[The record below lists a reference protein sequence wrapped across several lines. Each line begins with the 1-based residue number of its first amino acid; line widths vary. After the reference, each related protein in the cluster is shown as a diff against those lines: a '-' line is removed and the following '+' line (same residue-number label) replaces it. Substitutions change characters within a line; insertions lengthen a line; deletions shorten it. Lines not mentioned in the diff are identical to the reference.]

1 MKESTLVAQERLRLV
16 ASNSMRI
23 AGIQGVYGDPCGIE
37 IVPLTLEEALLD
49 DLEEVLLVD
58 AGSSEPLFEMLR
70 RLRERRPLTRVLVI
84 GVDHDETYVEC
95 VIAAGAKGFLGANAS
110 AEEFRHALLNVRE
123 GSIWATRRVL
133 SHLAERHLLQRL
145 PDRIDPSVR
154 FTERESQI
162 IRLLLDGKGNR
173 EIGLS
178 LGIGPFTV
186 KAHMGRIM
194 RKAGVGN
201 RIELT
206 MFAVKHRAAA
216 QGGAKAQRRGMQAS

>member
-1 MKESTLVAQERLRLV
+1 MKEDVLAVPERLCLV

-23 AGIQGVYGDPCGIE
+23 AGVQGVYGDPCGIE
-37 IVPLTLEEALLD
+37 IVPITLEEALRKD
-49 DLEEVLLVD
+49 AEEIILVD
-58 AGSSEPLFEMLR
+58 AGSSDPLFEMLGKFR
-70 RLRERRPLTRVLVI
+70 SRRPRARVIVI

-110 AEEFRHALLNVRE
+110 AEEFRYALYNVRE

-133 SHLAERHLLQRL
+133 SHLAERRLMQRI
-145 PDRIDPSVR
+145 PDSIDPSVR
-154 FTERESQI
+154 FTSRENEI
-162 IRLLLDGKGNR
+162 IGLLLDGKGNR

-186 KAHMGRIM
+186 KAHLGRIM
-194 RKAGVGN
+194 RKAGVAN

-206 MFAVKHRAAA
+206 MFAVKHRSTTLL
-216 QGGAKAQRRGMQAS
+216 GADPQRRRMVS

>member
-37 IVPLTLEEALLD
+37 IVPLTLEEALRKD
-49 DLEEVLLVD
+49 ADEVILVD
-58 AGSSEPLFEMLR
+58 AGSSDPLFEMLSKF
-70 RLRERRPLTRVLVI
+70 RERRPKSRVVVI
-84 GVDHDETYVEC
+84 GIDHDETYVEC
-95 VIAAGAKGFLGANAS
+95 VIAAGAKGFLGPNAS

-123 GSIWATRRVL
+123 GSLWATRRVL
-133 SHLAERHLLQRL
+133 SHLAEQRLMQRL

-154 FTERESQI
+154 FTGRESQI
-162 IRLLLDGKGNR
+162 IGLLLDGKGNR

-186 KAHMGRIM
+186 KAHLGRIM
-194 RKAGVGN
+194 RKAGVAN

-206 MFAVKHRAAA
+206 MFAVKHRSTTLL
-216 QGGAKAQRRGMQAS
+216 GADPQRRRMVS